1 MTLDM
6 LQAAMIASMKT
17 GDKMRKVA
25 LSNYIAAIKKAAID
39 KGCRDNI
46 DEKFVNT
53 ELIKIQKSVKEQV
66 DTCPETRPDLLEK
79 YKAEL
84 EIIKEFAPSLISDRN
99 RIMEILRDEYEG
111 APTKKDIMKFL
122 NTVFRG
128 RMDMKIAAQ
137 VVDFYIDYKCN
148 AKVVPQ

>member
-1 MTLDM
+1 MTLDT
-6 LQAAMIASMKT
+6 LQAAMIASMRT
-17 GDKMRKVA
+17 GDKARKTA
-25 LSNYIAAIKKAAID
+25 ISNYIAAIKKAAID

-84 EIIKEFAPSLISDRN
+84 EIINEFAPQLITDSTEIINIVKSASDT
-99 RIMEILRDEYEG
+99 IL
-111 APTKKDIMKFL
+111 TKKEYMKFF
-122 NTVFRG
+122 NMNYRG
-128 RMDMKIAAQ
+128 KVDMKVVNE
-137 VVDFYIDYKCN
+137 VVDYYIDYNCN

>member
-1 MTLDM
+1 MTLDT
-6 LQAAMIASMKT
+6 LQAAMIASMRT
-17 GDKMRKVA
+17 GDKARKTA
-25 LSNYIAAIKKAAID
+25 ISNYIAAIKKAAID

-84 EIIKEFAPSLISDRN
+84 EIINEFAPQLITDSTEIINIIKSASDT
-99 RIMEILRDEYEG
+99 IL
-111 APTKKDIMKFL
+111 TKKEYMKFF
-122 NTVFRG
+122 NMNYRG
-128 RMDMKIAAQ
+128 KVDMKVVNE
-137 VVDFYIDYKCN
+137 VVDYYIDYNCN

>member
-1 MTLDM
+1 MTINQ
-6 LQAAMIASMKT
+6 LQAEMIVCMKQ
-17 GDKMRKVA
+17 GDRERKAVISD
-25 LSNYIAAIKKAAID
+25 LIAQIKKAAID

-46 DEKFVNT
+46 NEEFVNA
-53 ELIKIQKSVKEQV
+53 ELIKIKKSVKEQV
-66 DTCPETRPDLLEK
+66 DTCPASRSDLLEK

-84 EIIKEFAPSLISDRN
+84 EIINEFAPALISDRN

-122 NTVFRG
+122 NTNFRG
-128 RMDMKIAAQ
+128 RMDMKAAAE
-137 VVDFYIDYKCN
+137 VVDYYIDYKCN

>member
-1 MTLDM
+1 MTLDT

-25 LSNYIAAIKKAAID
+25 ISNYIAAIKKAAID

-84 EIIKEFAPSLISDRN
+84 EIINEFAPALISNPN
-99 RIMEILRDEYEG
+99 RIAEILRDEYEG
-111 APTKKDIMKFL
+111 AIDKKNLMKFL
-122 NTVFRG
+122 NTNFRG
-128 RMDMKIAAQ
+128 RMDMGVA
-137 VVDFYIDYKCN
+137 
-148 AKVVPQ
+148 AKVVDAYINETNG